1 MSFAEASEL
10 NPDSPESMS
19 MKKPEAPIRYVVVMG
34 VAGCGKSTVA
44 KLAADRLGWR
54 FVEGDSLHP
63 PTNVEKMSQG
73 IPLNDDDRLP
83 WLQTVADMIQH
94 WRDEGQSGVIACS
107 ALRRSYRD
115 IIAAGANDVCFAH
128 LHGERTL
135 IAQRLAER
143 RGHFM
148 PLALLDSQFATLE
161 VPSYGER
168 AINLDIL
175 ASPDSL
181 AEKVVQAVVTAARH

>member
-1 MSFAEASEL
+1 MPFAEAPGVDVHSAEY
-10 NPDSPESMS
+10 SS
-19 MKKPEAPIRYVVVMG
+19 MKKPETPIRFVIVMG

-44 KLAADRLGWR
+44 KLTADRLGWR

-63 PTNVEKMSQG
+63 PANVEKMSQG
-73 IPLNDDDRLP
+73 IPLNDEDRRP
-83 WLQTVADMIQH
+83 WLQTIADMIQH
-94 WRDEGQSGVIACS
+94 WRNGGQSGVIACS
-107 ALRRSYRD
+107 ALRRSYRE
-115 IIAAGANDVCFAH
+115 IIAAGAEDVCFAH

-148 PLALLDSQFATLE
+148 PIALLDSQFATLE
-161 VPSYGER
+161 VPSCGER

-175 ASPDSL
+175 ANPENL
-181 AEKVVQAVVTAARH
+181 AATVVQAVVTSAQH